1 MTLDLAGVN
10 DWLATQGGEPVANLE
25 EAAANPA
32 VHAEVERLVDVA
44 NSQVSRAESIREF
57 RIVPDV
63 WSVDN
68 EMLTPSLKARRSVIV
83 EHYRKLIDTDI
94 YVPRKNK

>member
-1 MTLDLAGVN
+1 M
-10 DWLATQGGEPVANLE
+10 ANLE

-32 VHAEVERLVDVA
+32 VHAEVERLVDAA